1 MRIKKVKKINLYKS
15 EIIKIFNFEKK
26 KFNIKEI
33 YSVKIKGIQT
43 RNWRQHN
50 NCKKILFCTNGK
62 FKIEIIKKNKI
73 FKKLLKADNYIEIPK
88 KMIFRFRSCSKKEN
102 ILIVLSEV
110 TNNKL
115 VTNTNFNF

>member
-1 MRIKKVKKINLYKS
+1 MKIKKVKKVNLHKS
-15 EIIKIFNFEKK
+15 KIIKIFNYEEK

-50 NCKKILFCTNGK
+50 NCKKILFCTSGM
-62 FKIEIIKKNKI
+62 FKIEILQKKKI
-73 FKKLLKADNYIEIPK
+73 LKKSLKVDNYIEIPK
-88 KMIFRFRSCSKKEN
+88 KIIFRFRSCTKKEN

-110 TNNKL
+110 INKKL
-115 VTNTNFNF
+115 VTKKNFNF